1 MAFPQQF
8 LEELRNRIPLSKLI
22 GKQVKLTRRGREY
35 MGLCPFHHEKTPSFT
50 INDDKGFYHCF
61 GCGAHGDIVRY
72 MTEHEKMP
80 FMEAVEYLT
89 RMAGLEMPKMENESP
104 EKRQVYKTEI
114 DVMEEA
120 CQYFQHQLFSGKGE
134 KARTYF
140 KNRGITAEVAKQFRL
155 GYAPSGSGLLAYF
168 KEKGLPINVGIRLGL
183 IVDRSD
189 NRSRHDYFY
198 DRIMFPILNRRRQV
212 IAFGGRLLEKGE
224 PKYLNSPETNLFH
237 KGEQLYALANAIDTI
252 RKKNQAIVVEGY
264 MDVIALHSAGFTN
277 AVAPLGTA
285 FTENQIKLLW
295 QACDEPLICFDGDM
309 AGRKASLRAMNRA
322 IPILTPGKSL
332 QFVFLPEPFD
342 PDDMIRKKSPE
353 AFQDAL
359 NGSKTL
365 SYTLWNSLID
375 GRSLDTPERRAKL
388 EKDANEL
395 IDKIQN
401 QQVRN
406 YYQKDLKKRLW
417 QLEHRRNTAKSE
429 QSFREAQTI
438 FRPKV
443 DVFEGKMIL
452 AYLICYP
459 HIAQNLIEDIV
470 DLRLG
475 DQFMQEMLNQ
485 TVETLIANP
494 EVTTTELK
502 EKLFNDNNKIF
513 PEIEMLQKSNRND
526 MDVQI
531 ELNKWIQTLRLKA
544 MTTEKDMKLQEFS
557 INPTAELW
565 QNICE
570 LKKEIE
576 KLSLP
581 E

>member
-1 MAFPQQF
+1 MAFPPRF
-8 LEELRNRIPLSKLI
+8 LDELRERIPLSQLI
-22 GKQVKLTRRGREY
+22 AKQVKLSKRGREY
-35 MGLCPFHHEKTPSFT
+35 TGLCPFHHEKTPSFT

-80 FMEAVEYLT
+80 FMEAVEFLAH
-89 RMAGLEMPKMENESP
+89 MAGLEMPKMENDSP
-104 EKRQVYKTEI
+104 EKRQVYKTELE
-114 DVMEEA
+114 VMEEA
-120 CQYFQHQLFSGKGE
+120 CLYFQQQLFSEKGA
-134 KARTYF
+134 KAREYF
-140 KNRGITAEVAKQFRL
+140 KNRGITADIAKQFRL
-155 GYAPSGSGLLAYF
+155 GYAPTGSGLLAHF
-168 KEKGLPINVGIRLGL
+168 NEKGLPINIGIKLGL
-183 IVDRSD
+183 IVDRNE

-237 KGEQLYALANAIDTI
+237 KGEQLYALTNAIETI
-252 RKKNQAIVVEGY
+252 RKKNQAILVEGY

-309 AGRKASLRAMNRA
+309 AGRKASIRAMNRA

-332 QFVFLPEPFD
+332 QFVFLPEPYD

-359 NGSKTL
+359 NGAKTL
-365 SYTLWNSLID
+365 SYTLWNTLID

-401 QQVRN
+401 QQVRT
-406 YYQKDLKKRLW
+406 YYQKDLKNRLW
-417 QLEHRRNTAKSE
+417 QLEHRRTTAKSG

-459 HIAQNLIEDIV
+459 HIAQNIIEDIA

-475 DQFMQEMLNQ
+475 DNFMQEMLSQ
-485 TVETLIANP
+485 TIEALINNP
-494 EVTTTELK
+494 DITTDILK
-502 EKLFNDNNKIF
+502 DMLFSDKNKIF
-513 PEIEMLQKSNRND
+513 PEIEMLQKSSRSD
-526 MDVQI
+526 IDVQN

-544 MTTEKDMKLQEFS
+544 LTSEKEKKLQEFS
-557 INPTAELW
+557 QNATSELW
-565 QNICE
+565 NEITE

-576 KLSLP
+576 KLSTS